1 MSYLAERFHAA
12 VTVLVGDGPIKERLA
27 SAYVE
32 NLDDL
37 EKTEFPTDLR
47 DAFGFLQTA
56 LHAER
61 PIGREPCV
69 KATVRKM
76 STSQARVHA
85 DAIVMLYAELV
96 RHGQRAEP
104 LRVVSASRRKPP
116 KLLSEGGK
124 SR

>member
-1 MSYLAERFHAA
+1 MSYLTERFQAA
-12 VTVLVGDGPIKERLA
+12 VTELVGDGPVKERLA

-37 EKTEFPTDLR
+37 ENTEFPADLR
-47 DAFGFLQTA
+47 EVFTHLQAA

-61 PIGREPCV
+61 PVGREACV
-69 KATVRKM
+69 RATVRKM
-76 STSQARVHA
+76 SSSQARGHA
-85 DAIVMLYAELV
+85 GTIVMLYAELV

-104 LRVVSASRRKPP
+104 LRVVSAGAKKPP
-116 KLLSEGGK
+116 KFLSEG